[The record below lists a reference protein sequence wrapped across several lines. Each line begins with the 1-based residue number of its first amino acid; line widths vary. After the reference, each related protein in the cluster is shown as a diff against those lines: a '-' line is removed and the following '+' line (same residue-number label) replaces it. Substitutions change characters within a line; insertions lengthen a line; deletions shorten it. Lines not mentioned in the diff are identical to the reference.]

1 MSGIC
6 MLDKP
11 TLAITTG
18 AGAAVGVGATKSAEN
33 AQSLLNS
40 SLDQILNGAFTW
52 YGSDLITVTGLGLS
66 VVGIAVTVYR
76 IRVTKRLK
84 DAP

>member
-1 MSGIC
+1 MSGIR

-18 AGAAVGVGATKSAEN
+18 AGTVVGVGATKSAEN

-40 SLDQILNGAFTW
+40 SFDQIMGGQFTW
-52 YGSDLITVTGLGLS
+52 YGSDMITCAGVALSIAGIIVTM
-66 VVGIAVTVYR
+66 YR
-76 IRVTKRLK
+76 IQVTKRLK
-84 DAP
+84 DAL